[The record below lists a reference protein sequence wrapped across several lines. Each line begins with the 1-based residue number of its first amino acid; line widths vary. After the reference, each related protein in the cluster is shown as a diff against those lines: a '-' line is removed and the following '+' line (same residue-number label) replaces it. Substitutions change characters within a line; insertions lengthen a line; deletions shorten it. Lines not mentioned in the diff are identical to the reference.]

1 MLVIWCALCA
11 LSPAW
16 GQPADGPQAAGV
28 CLVAPDVLAVTVD
41 VGRREPGVQV
51 PYEPQPGD
59 EMQRWGTFETWGW
72 VVRGGTIVGGR
83 VGIRGDLMQT
93 FDRVAGG
100 ALDVSWTA
108 DREAFEL
115 SSVDDAAYA
124 TVRHPVDCHRKSK
137 PTDTARTGPWEFA
150 APVRHVLYLRL
161 PEALTAGRHYRL
173 RFAGDELPALEF
185 VADAERMVS
194 EAIHVSQVG
203 FRPDDPLKVAFLS
216 CWMGT
221 GGGLK
226 YPDGMRFRVV
236 DADTGVEME
245 AGEAALSR
253 AASEPEDVYDRN
265 YNGAD
270 VRVLDFSGLQRP
282 GRYRVVVEGVGC
294 SEVFE
299 IGEGCWREAF
309 EVSAKGLY
317 HQRSGIELG
326 APYTDYRRPRNFH
339 PDDGVQVHAS
349 TCSLM
354 DSGNGLN
361 AKGTDKD
368 NFGNL
373 VAGKTDEVVPDA
385 WGGYCDAGDWDRRIQ
400 HLEATRLLLE
410 LVELCP
416 GFAEGAQLG
425 IPETGNGLPDLVN
438 EALWGLDCYRRMQLP
453 NGAIRG
459 GIESAEHPLYGE
471 GSWQESLPVMAY
483 APDPWSSFVYAGD
496 AARVARALGKY
507 RPELAEA
514 YRESALR
521 AMGWAQAE
529 WARLAGEKL
538 PIEVRDARNLAAL
551 ELYRLTGDAAWHAAF
566 LEGTVFVD
574 AAAEVYEWQKN
585 DQRDAAFLYAR
596 LEGLEQDE
604 AVRGNCRAA
613 LLRAAAASAE
623 ISERTGFGWTKSLNA
638 WQPVSWGVLGPPQ
651 AVGLV
656 RGHWLSGDERFLR
669 AALRACQYGAGANPM
684 NLCMTTGVG
693 RSWPRN
699 ALVVDARISHQ
710 DPPPGITVLG
720 PKDTKGTEDHFL
732 LRPLRGY
739 FEPPPEQ
746 WPTTEAYFDL
756 FWYPEVNEFTVNAT
770 MGPNAYVWGYLA
782 AR

>member
-1 MLVIWCALCA
+1 MLIVWMACALAGLARGQGAGEVPRVA
-11 LSPAW
+11 L
-16 GQPADGPQAAGV
+16 
-28 CLVAPDVLAVTVD
+28 CRVAPDVLAVTVD
-41 VGRREPGVQV
+41 VGRRVPGEQV
-51 PYEPQPGD
+51 PYVPLEGD
-59 EMQRWGTFETWGW
+59 QMQRWGNFETWGW
-72 VVRGGTIVGGR
+72 VVRDGRIIGGR
-83 VGIRGDLMQT
+83 VGKRGDLMQT
-93 FDRVAGG
+93 FDRVAGEP
-100 ALDVSWTA
+100 LDMVWAA
-108 DREAFEL
+108 DPGQFEV
-115 SSVDDAAYA
+115 SSVDDEAYA
-124 TVRHPVDCHRKSK
+124 AARAAVACHRKSK

-150 APVRHVLYLRL
+150 APVRHVLYLQL
-161 PEALTAGRHYRL
+161 PEALEVGRHYRL
-173 RFAGDELPALEF
+173 RFVGGQLPALEF
-185 VADAERMVS
+185 TADDTRMVS
-194 EAIHVSQVG
+194 EAIHVTQVG
-203 FRPDDPLKVAFLS
+203 FRPDDPVKLAYLS

-221 GGGLK
+221 GGGQK
-226 YPDGMRFRVV
+226 YGAGIRFRVV
-236 DADTGVEME
+236 GAGAAREVA
-245 AGEAALSR
+245 AGEARLVR
-253 AASEPEDVYDRN
+253 AVEEPEDVYDRN
-265 YNGAD
+265 YNGTD
-270 VRVLDFSGLQRP
+270 VWALDFGTVSEP
-282 GRYRVVVEGVGC
+282 GRYRVIVEGVGC
-294 SEVFE
+294 SEIFE
-299 IGEGCWREAF
+299 ISEECWRAAF

-326 APYTDYRRPRNFH
+326 PPHTSYRRPRCFH
-339 PDDGVQVHAS
+339 PDDGVQVYAS

-373 VAGKTDEVVPDA
+373 VAGRTDEVVADA

-410 LVELCP
+410 LVELHPAFC
-416 GFAEGAQLG
+416 EGVELA

-438 EALWGLDCYRRMQLP
+438 EAMWGLDCYRRMQLP

-459 GIESAEHPLYGE
+459 GIESAEHPLFGE

-483 APDPWSSFVYAGD
+483 APDLWSSFVYAGD
-496 AARVARALGKY
+496 AARLAVVLGSY
-507 RPELAEA
+507 RPELAA
-514 YRESALR
+514 VYRESALR
-521 AMGWAQAE
+521 AAAWAESE

-538 PIEVRDARNLAAL
+538 PTEVRDARNLAAL
-551 ELYRLTGDAAWHAAF
+551 ELYRLTGDAAWHRVF
-566 LEGTVFVD
+566 LESTVFGD
-574 AAAEVYEWQKN
+574 AGVEVYEWTKH

-596 LEGLEQDE
+596 LEGLEQD
-604 AVRGNCRAA
+604 AGVRANCRAA
-613 LLRAAAASAE
+613 LLRAAAMSAE
-623 ISERTGFGWTKSLNA
+623 LSERTGFGWTKSLNV
-638 WQPVSWGVLGPPQ
+638 WQPASWGVLGAPQ

-656 RGHWLSGDERFLR
+656 RAHWLSGDGRYLE

-693 RSWPRN
+693 HAWPEH

-732 LRPLRGY
+732 LRPLRAT